1 MHLGEPMDTPNPYP
15 RVVLRRG
22 GDRRVLRGHPW
33 VFSNEI
39 AEAPVGEE
47 PGSPVRVLDGRERP
61 VGVGYYNP
69 HSLIAVRLMRRDDG
83 PLDRALL
90 AAALDEAIALRE
102 RIYPESEA
110 VRIVHAESDRLPGLV
125 VDRYRDH
132 LVVQVT
138 TAGMERLL
146 PEVLGL
152 LIERF
157 TPRCIVA
164 RNDTPFRRLE
174 GLAEEI
180 RVLHG
185 ELDPGLRLD
194 WEGLHLEL
202 DLTGGQKTGLFLD
215 QRDNQRAFLPVA
227 ACGSVLDAFCYQGM
241 WGLLALRAGAR
252 ELVGVDSSTGA
263 LERARHHAEANGLGE
278 RVEWR
283 QGDVLEALKDFRAQG
298 RRFDLV
304 VLDPPAFVKNRR
316 SVSAGLKGYL
326 DVNRRGIELVAP
338 GGFLITCSCSH
349 HVRPEVFRDTVA
361 HAASLAGRH
370 VRVIGQGTQSRDHPP
385 LLTAPET
392 EYLKCLLL
400 HVV

>member
-1 MHLGEPMDTPNPYP
+1 METPNAYP
-15 RVVLRRG
+15 RVILRRG

-39 AEAPVGEE
+39 AEAPAEAE
-47 PGSPVRVLDGRERP
+47 PGIPVRVLDGRERP

-83 PLDRALL
+83 LLDRSLL
-90 AAALDEAIALRE
+90 AGSLAEAAALRE

-110 VRIVHAESDRLPGLV
+110 VRLVYSESDRLPGLV
-125 VDRYRDH
+125 VDRYSDH

-138 TAGMERLL
+138 TAGMERLM

-152 LIERF
+152 LIEHF
-157 TPRCIVA
+157 EPRCVLA
-164 RNDTPFRRLE
+164 RNDIPFRRLE
-174 GLAEEI
+174 GLAEEV

-185 ELDPGLRLD
+185 ELDPNLHLN
-194 WEGLHLEL
+194 WEGLEFEL
-202 DLTGGQKTGLFLD
+202 DLAGGQKTGLFLD
-215 QRDNQRAFLPVA
+215 QRDNQRSFLPVA
-227 ACGSVLDAFCYQGM
+227 AHGSVLDAFCYQGI
-241 WGLLALRAGAR
+241 WGLLALRTGAR
-252 ELVGVDSSTGA
+252 EMVGVDSSAGA

-298 RRFDLV
+298 RRFELV

-316 SVSAGLKGYL
+316 SVPAGLKGYL
-326 DVNRRGIELVAP
+326 DLNRRGIELVAP